1 MPTIS
6 SRPVALAAVPLVAV
20 VAVLVGLLPA
30 AASAQ
35 VGRPDL
41 LTLANGAVPISVGGA
56 GASQGAEITHALR
69 VVDGQRV
76 GFTFVNRATEE
87 TDTEFLYELPAPTTF
102 DRLAIPEIRE
112 TPSPSATFARRVE
125 VHGSAAGPDGPFVLL
140 AEGELAT
147 HERRGLMTELDVV
160 AMEPV
165 RWVRLRLVGGIRIER
180 DQMFFEFSELVGNGT
195 QEVPQL
201 DVDRFTGTWWDRGVR
216 LTLVQA
222 GAAVTGCYD
231 QGSPVTGTVSGNVFR
246 GIGRATRSEIV
257 SHFVLGVTE
266 EGTIR
271 GVRSTNGGPF
281 HYYSGAAAPDREI
294 ECAPPADPPL
304 GCGSVI
310 HGINFPFDSAEL
322 LSQNEPVLDALAV
335 ALRDDPASTI
345 RIEGHTSSEGEE
357 DYNLALSDR
366 RARAVAAALAVR
378 GVAPE
383 RLDPLGI
390 GEVRPIATNDDEA
403 GRAMNRR
410 VEIHCS

>member
-1 MPTIS
+1 MPIAN
-6 SRPVALAAVPLVAV
+6 RQFALFLLAAI
-20 VAVLVGLLPA
+20 LVGPRGLH
-30 AASAQ
+30 AQ
-35 VGRPDL
+35 DAGRPDL
-41 LTLANGAVPISVGGA
+41 LTLANGAVPLGVTGA
-56 GASQGAEITHALR
+56 GAAHGAEIVDALK

-76 GFTFVNRATEE
+76 GFTFVNRATDE
-87 TDTEFLYELPAPTTF
+87 TDTEFLFELPAPTTF
-102 DRLAIPEIRE
+102 DRLAVPEILE
-112 TPSPSATFARRVE
+112 TPSPSATFSRRIE
-125 VHGSAAGPDGPFVLL
+125 VHGSAAGPDGPFTLL
-140 AEGELAT
+140 AEGELET
-147 HERRGLMTELDVV
+147 HERRGLSTELEIV

-195 QEVPQL
+195 QEVPEL
-201 DVDRFTGTWWDRGVR
+201 DTDRFSGTWWDRGVR
-216 LTLVQA
+216 LTLVQD

-231 QGSPVTGTVSGNVFR
+231 DGHPVAGTVTSNVFR
-246 GIGRATRSEIV
+246 GIGTATRTEIV

-266 EGTIR
+266 EGMIR

-281 HYYSGAAAPDREI
+281 HYYSGVPSTEREV
-294 ECAPPADPPL
+294 ECPPPSDPPL

-322 LSQNEPVLDALAV
+322 LSRNEPVLDALAV
-335 ALRDDPASTI
+335 ALRNDPAATI
-345 RIEGHTSSEGEE
+345 RIEGHTSSEGED

-366 RARAVAAALAVR
+366 RARAVAAALAIR
-378 GVAPE
+378 GVAAG

-390 GEVRPIATNDDEA
+390 GEVRPIATNDDES